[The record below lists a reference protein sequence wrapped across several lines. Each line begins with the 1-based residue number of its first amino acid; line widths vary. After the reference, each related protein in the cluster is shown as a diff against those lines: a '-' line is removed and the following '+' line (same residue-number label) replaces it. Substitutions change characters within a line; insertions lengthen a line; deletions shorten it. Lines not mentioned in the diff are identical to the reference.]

1 MIPGN
6 LNKLS
11 FYFTVFFFIANFIY
25 AEDKIETVPLINL
38 EELSPTFEE
47 EKSELEKLE
56 EVNSTSL
63 SSLIKVLVKSKYV
76 LNGAAII

>member
-56 EVNSTSL
+56 EKNVISNENTNISDTTTTKENE
-63 SSLIKVLVKSKYV
+63 KVS
-76 LNGAAII
+76 